1 MSVMIKFHKE
11 SLVDRRLPWIEIS
24 LDYKTIFSYLECLKF
39 AGRSGPIFVS
49 ITIHTTESKLMLQ

>member
-24 LDYKTIFSYLECLKF
+24 LDYKTIFIIFRMFDIRRSVGPYLCVDNNSYNRE
-39 AGRSGPIFVS
+39 
-49 ITIHTTESKLMLQ
+49 